1 MMVVRPDH
9 ESSRVPFRFESD
21 FHPCAEDIVIC
32 RPKQEHGR
40 CVVNCAIKW
49 INEPI
54 GLLAR
59 TDREFAMLDVP
70 AERSVSP
77 GEITGHTMDSR
88 LLRDRC
94 SWKGKDQNQA
104 AHSCLKAIHA

>member
-1 MMVVRPDH
+1 
-9 ESSRVPFRFESD
+9 
-21 FHPCAEDIVIC
+21 
-32 RPKQEHGR
+32 
-40 CVVNCAIKW
+40 
-49 INEPI
+49 
-54 GLLAR
+54 
-59 TDREFAMLDVP
+59 MLDVP

-77 GEITGHTMDSR
+77 GEITGHTIDSR